1 MLRGVRLAGAAT
13 WQLGRIESV
22 AIYGRHPNQ
31 GQSDSCLTFQANARN
46 RPDKLFYTGQ
56 SGLFSIA
63 YAEHKRRSQI
73 GRYRITT
80 NRNNFNRPRIFSFRA
95 KLQTPKFVSMP
106 SCATMKSNRRVFP
119 GRKSE
124 TAQLSGFKT
133 CNSFP
138 FNKAPKKT
146 AHFSAVFRPGSQPDP
161 LQRGCNRMGA
171 LKFCVM
177 ERLPNLGY

>member
-80 NRNNFNRPRIFSFRA
+80 NRNNFNRPRIFRFRA

-106 SCATMKSNRRVFP
+106 SCATMKLNRGVFP
-119 GRKSE
+119 GGKTESRSIERFQDTQFLPFQQSARKIRSFF
-124 TAQLSGFKT
+124 SGFQA
-133 CNSFP
+133 SEP
-138 FNKAPKKT
+138 AAPIAT
-146 AHFSAVFRPGSQPDP
+146 GVQ
-161 LQRGCNRMGA
+161 
-171 LKFCVM
+171 
-177 ERLPNLGY
+177 

>member
-106 SCATMKSNRRVFP
+106 SCATMKLNRGVFEQSRWRG
-119 GRKSE
+119 GRY
-124 TAQLSGFKT
+124 AWG
-133 CNSFP
+133 N
-138 FNKAPKKT
+138 
-146 AHFSAVFRPGSQPDP
+146 V
-161 LQRGCNRMGA
+161 
-171 LKFCVM
+171 
-177 ERLPNLGY
+177 